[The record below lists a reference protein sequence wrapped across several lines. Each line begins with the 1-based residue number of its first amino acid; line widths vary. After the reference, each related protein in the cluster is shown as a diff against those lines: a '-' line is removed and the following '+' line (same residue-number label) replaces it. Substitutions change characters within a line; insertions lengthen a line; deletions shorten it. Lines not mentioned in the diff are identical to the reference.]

1 MSRLESPFESAV
13 DSNRS
18 RYAFSVLFHLRQLT
32 DLGRHRCQLR
42 LGHQVSQ
49 LLPKQSRPRVPE
61 PRLDFRMAF
70 KRLHRIVCPL
80 GKYFFDELENIYR
93 VYMRILNSVVILVI
107 EVSLVF
113 VVNCFFNQNED
124 RYFPAAAALYS
135 CRVTLSYAL

>member
-1 MSRLESPFESAV
+1 MPTAAGSPSFAV
-13 DSNRS
+13 
-18 RYAFSVLFHLRQLT
+18 APETVPPTGPLT
-32 DLGRHRCQLR
+32 KIR
-42 LGHQVSQ
+42 
-49 LLPKQSRPRVPE
+49 
-61 PRLDFRMAF
+61 FRMAF

-93 VYMRILNSVVILVI
+93 VYMRVLNSVVILVI